1 MKLSAGLDLM
11 IDGQD
16 KMGQLEL
23 ILVST
28 VNDDVMFDCDGSSD
42 DDSEYP

>member
-28 VNDDVMFDCDGSSD
+28 VNDDVVRKAAKYYSADFFC
-42 DDSEYP
+42 